1 MKFANP
7 ATRYALVGVMV
18 VKSHNNVRVAITG
31 AGPCV
36 FRDAEME
43 QALMGNFS
51 PESIKD
57 GMIPAD
63 DLNTD
68 IHASREYRAHLISV
82 MVRRAVAEAVG

>member
-1 MKFANP
+1 
-7 ATRYALVGVMV
+7 
-18 VKSHNNVRVAITG
+18 
-31 AGPCV
+31 
-36 FRDAEME
+36 ME